1 MMSVGQ
7 VALRVEKFPTLQ
19 ERMQNIILTSGVSSK
34 RSFARSLGYGL
45 SGCKRASAHN
55 SLIGNMFFG
64 KPVYYYY
71 LCELANKLDKIPLI
85 FWKDGAQL
93 FGLQPDAFRHPID
106 HDYLQLGYIS
116 DVMRAE
122 RVGRGMSQ
130 SELAERAKLSNGMIS
145 NLETYHTTVSTD
157 SIHALCNVFGLEA
170 EWLAEPLAEK

>member
-1 MMSVGQ
+1 
-7 VALRVEKFPTLQ
+7 
-19 ERMQNIILTSGVSSK
+19 
-34 RSFARSLGYGL
+34 
-45 SGCKRASAHN
+45 
-55 SLIGNMFFG
+55 MFFG